1 MSNIDTLLKDIIT
14 STKSTKSSVDELV
27 SYIQESASSHPEL
40 VENLIKK
47 SSHTSKLEGVSLLSL
62 KNESLVS
69 YINNLIL
76 IVLSQLERLE
86 SNNDV
91 DVEEKK
97 LEVVKRSIVQRVT
110 LEKGVKP
117 LEKKINYQLDKMVR
131 AYGRMEQ
138 DELKAEQKLNEDKE
152 SEGEG
157 EDDDE
162 DEEESED
169 DDDDED
175 DNLQYRPDASALAK
189 LAPTSTKSKKS
200 SSSST
205 TTEES
210 NEKYKPPKI
219 SAMAPPT
226 AISQKDIDAKSNNG
240 KNRKV
245 QSMEEY
251 LQEQSDMP
259 SVDASIGS
267 TIIDHG
273 RGGVKTAHDRRK
285 EKEIQDYEEN
295 NFVRLPTNQTKKSF
309 KEKQRDLRN
318 QFAGEDWSMFNNKDV
333 TKEGTSRKRKV
344 GTVWDRV
351 KKKKSY

>member
-86 SNNDV
+86 SD

-97 LEVVKRSIVQRVT
+97 LEVVKRSIVQRVS

-138 DELKAEQKLNEDKE
+138 DELKAEQKLNEEKEDKG
-152 SEGEG
+152 SE
-157 EDDDE
+157 EDD
-162 DEEESED
+162 SED
-169 DDDDED
+169 DSDDDDSDED

-189 LAPTSTKSKKS
+189 LAPSSTKSKKS
-200 SSSST
+200 SLSS

-226 AISQKDIDAKSNNG
+226 AISQKDIDGKSNNG

-259 SVDASIGS
+259 SIDASIGS

-333 TKEGTSRKRKV
+333 TKEGTSRKRKA

>member
-1 MSNIDTLLKDIIT
+1 MSSIDTILKDIIT
-14 STKSTKSSVDELV
+14 STKSTKTSVDDLFAH
-27 SYIQESASSHPEL
+27 IQESNTTHPEL
-40 VENLIKK
+40 VTNLLKK
-47 SSHTSKLEGVSLLSL
+47 STSTSPQGSKLEGVSLLSL

-69 YINNLIL
+69 YINNLVM
-76 IVLSQLERLE
+76 IVMSQIERLDDDE
-86 SNNDV
+86 TED
-91 DVEEKK
+91 KR
-97 LEVVKRSIVQRVT
+97 LEAVKRSIVQRVT

-138 DELKAEQKLNEDKE
+138 DELKAEQKLHEE
-152 SEGEG
+152 EEEEEEEGD
-157 EDDDE
+157 EDD
-162 DEEESED
+162 EESED
-169 DDDDED
+169 EED

-189 LAPTSTKSKKS
+189 LAPSSSKSKKS
-200 SSSST
+200 ATS
-205 TTEES
+205 ES

-226 AISQKDIDAKSNNG
+226 AISQKDIDAKTSTG

-259 SVDASIGS
+259 TLDASIGS
-267 TIIDHG
+267 TIVAHG
-273 RGGVKTAHDRRK
+273 RGGVKTSHDRRK

-295 NFVRLPTNQTKKSF
+295 NFVRLPTSQTKKSY
-309 KEKQRDLRN
+309 KEKQRDMRN

-333 TKEGTSRKRKV
+333 TKEGTSRKRKA

-351 KKKKSY
+351 KKKKGY

>member
-14 STKSTKSSVDELV
+14 STKSTKSSVEDLIT
-27 SYIQESASSHPEL
+27 YLQQAGTSHPEL

-47 SSHTSKLEGVSLLSL
+47 SSHSSKLEGVSLLTL
-62 KNESLVS
+62 KNESLAA

-76 IVLSQLERLE
+76 IVLAQLERLE
-86 SNNDV
+86 KDDDDNNNIED
-91 DVEEKK
+91 KK
-97 LEVVKRSIVQRVT
+97 LDVVKRSIVQRVT
-110 LEKGVKP
+110 FEKGVKP
-117 LEKKINYQLDKMVR
+117 LEKKLNYQLDKMVR

-138 DELKAEQKLNEDKE
+138 DELKAQQKLDEEENDKKN
-152 SEGEG
+152 
-157 EDDDE
+157 DDDE
-162 DEEESED
+162 DEDED
-169 DDDDED
+169 DEDSDED

-189 LAPTSTKSKKS
+189 LASFSSKSKKS
-200 SSSST
+200 STQDST
-205 TTEES
+205 S
-210 NEKYKPPKI
+210 DEKYKPPKI

-226 AISQKDIDAKSNNG
+226 AISQKDIDAKSSSG

-251 LQEQSDMP
+251 LQEQSDLP
-259 SVDASIGS
+259 TVDASIGS
-267 TIIDHG
+267 TIIAHG
-273 RGGVKTAHDRRK
+273 RGGVKTAHDRKK
-285 EKEIQDYEEN
+285 EKEVQDYEEN

-333 TKEGTSRKRKV
+333 TKEGTSRKRKA

-351 KKKKSY
+351 KKKKGY